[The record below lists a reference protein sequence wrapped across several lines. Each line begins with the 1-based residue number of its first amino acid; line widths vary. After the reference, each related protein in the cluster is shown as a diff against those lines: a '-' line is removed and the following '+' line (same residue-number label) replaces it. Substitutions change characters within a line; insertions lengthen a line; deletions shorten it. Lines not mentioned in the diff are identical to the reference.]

1 MATATL
7 TYDLSDPDDERE
19 HRYAL
24 AGKDALI
31 ALWGIDRWAREHT
44 HYGEISDETR
54 GLLEHLRQHL
64 IPYDL
69 TELLA

>member
-7 TYDLSDPDDERE
+7 TYDLADPDDERE

-24 AGKDALI
+24 SGKDAII
-31 ALWGIDRWAREHT
+31 ALERIDRWAREHT
-44 HYGEISDETR
+44 AHGEISDETR
-54 GLLEHLRQHL
+54 ALLGHLRQHL